1 MQNLHLNPKLFEKD
15 IEQLPIRN
23 GFGEGLL
30 VAAKVDPTIVGL
42 CADLTESTKMLMFK
56 KEFPE
61 RFVEVGVAEQNL
73 ASVASGMAAMGKLPF
88 MTSYAMFSPGR
99 NWEQIRTTICYN
111 DRKVIIA
118 GSHAGVSVGPDGG
131 THQAV
136 EDIAITRVIPN
147 LTVIVPCDAI
157 EAKKATIAAAKT
169 AAGTGGQ
176 PPHSPVHGPH
186 KISEQGV
193 DTPVYIR
200 LAREKSPVITTE
212 ETPFAI
218 GKAQVFF
225 ELDTD
230 QFITLK
236 SAKGG
241 EGAATFKL
249 NSDHDIRHDVG
260 VVACGALVHKAI
272 TVAKKLEAEGV
283 AVKVLNLSTIKP
295 LDIPALVALAKE
307 TGAIVTVEEH
317 QIAGGVGSAVAE
329 AIVQNLSG
337 GDIPPFEFVGVR
349 DVFGQSGTP
358 EEVIQHYGM
367 GEDHI
372 EEAVRKVITRKK

>member
-1 MQNLHLNPKLFEKD
+1 
-15 IEQLPIRN
+15 
-23 GFGEGLL
+23 
-30 VAAKVDPTIVGL
+30 
-42 CADLTESTKMLMFK
+42 
-56 KEFPE
+56 
-61 RFVEVGVAEQNL
+61 
-73 ASVASGMAAMGKLPF
+73 
-88 MTSYAMFSPGR
+88 
-99 NWEQIRTTICYN
+99 
-111 DRKVIIA
+111 
-118 GSHAGVSVGPDGG
+118 
-131 THQAV
+131 
-136 EDIAITRVIPN
+136 
-147 LTVIVPCDAI
+147 
-157 EAKKATIAAAKT
+157 
-169 AAGTGGQ
+169 
-176 PPHSPVHGPH
+176 VHGPH
-186 KISEQGV
+186 KISEEGV

-230 QFITLK
+230 QFIALK
-236 SAKGG
+236 SSKGG

-272 TVAKKLEAEGV
+272 VVAKKLEAEGI

-295 LDIPALVALAKE
+295 LDVSALVALAKE

-329 AIVQNLSG
+329 AVVQNLSG
-337 GDIPPFEFVGVR
+337 GEIPPFEFVGVR